1 MIPGAEKEAQLKSL
15 VDAVL
20 TAACKPDVQNATNAL
35 FRHLCENPRPTVPGS
50 GKVKLAVVV
59 DSGNECIGEIV
70 YSMLTDE
77 WRANVTVASYKRL
90 TDVIRMVRDALP
102 AVLVL
107 HANLLLTA
115 PEGGLAGC
123 VAVSPTT
130 RYIIMTAWPEEGIK
144 NLHKFY
150 EPLHIMMQTLEMPF
164 DRTQLIPILESAGG
178 LST

>member
-35 FRHLCENPRPTVPGS
+35 FQHLSENPRPTVPGS
-50 GKVKLAVVV
+50 GKVKLA
-59 DSGNECIGEIV
+59 ECVGEIV
-70 YSMLTDE
+70 HSMLTDE
-77 WRANVTVASYKRL
+77 WRAHVTVASYKGL

-102 AVLVL
+102 AVLIL

-115 PEGGLAGC
+115 PEGALAGC
-123 VAVSPTT
+123 VAVSPQT
-130 RYIIMTAWPEEGIK
+130 RYLVMIAWPEEGIK

-150 EPLHIMMQTLEMPF
+150 EPLHLMMQTLEMPF
-164 DRTQLIPILESAGG
+164 NRTQLIAILESAGG
-178 LST
+178 LPT